1 MCCPVSSRIGDR
13 IITIED
19 TTELQL
25 HQEHVVTL
33 ETKPANVEGTGEYTI
48 RDLVKNALR
57 MRPDRVIVGEC
68 RGGEAL
74 DMLQAMNTGHDGSMT
89 TIHANNTDDVLKRL
103 EILVLMAVDLPVSSI
118 QRQIASAIDLVVQ
131 ITRLPGGKRTV
142 TQISEVLGYDADRKE
157 LNVIDI
163 FNFRD
168 GISLRATGYLPS
180 YIDELM
186 DKELLKL
193 EFLYGNDEGEN
204 EKDKPAPNSSPSE
217 VGAE

>member
-1 MCCPVSSRIGDR
+1 
-13 IITIED
+13 
-19 TTELQL
+19 
-25 HQEHVVTL
+25 
-33 ETKPANVEGTGEYTI
+33 
-48 RDLVKNALR
+48 
-57 MRPDRVIVGEC
+57 
-68 RGGEAL
+68 
-74 DMLQAMNTGHDGSMT
+74 MLQAMNTGHDGSMT

>member
-1 MCCPVSSRIGDR
+1 
-13 IITIED
+13 
-19 TTELQL
+19 
-25 HQEHVVTL
+25 
-33 ETKPANVEGTGEYTI
+33 
-48 RDLVKNALR
+48 
-57 MRPDRVIVGEC
+57 
-68 RGGEAL
+68 
-74 DMLQAMNTGHDGSMT
+74 
-89 TIHANNTDDVLKRL
+89 
-103 EILVLMAVDLPVSSI
+103 
-118 QRQIASAIDLVVQ
+118 
-131 ITRLPGGKRTV
+131 
-142 TQISEVLGYDADRKE
+142 
-157 LNVIDI
+157 VIDI